1 MYLINDQ
8 NEVLYRP
15 VKVGRSYAGMRVIES
30 GLAKS
35 EKVIVKGLQRVQ
47 PGIKVEPKLAE
58 MPNHLAAE
66 KVSSAPVGKKPVA
79 N

>member
-1 MYLINDQ
+1 
-8 NEVLYRP
+8 
-15 VKVGRSYAGMRVIES
+15 
-30 GLAKS
+30 
-35 EKVIVKGLQRVQ
+35 VKGLQRVQ

-66 KVSSAPVGKKPVA
+66 KVSSAAVSKKPVA